1 MRVWMCEKYVNV
13 FWRTE
18 LLSIIEHIILHI
30 VSMSS
35 VSTANLKKG
44 AIGTHVVCVCKGIFT
59 FVWMDD
65 ENDCKQKE
73 KGQREAFFF
82 RFSVSHEGIFV
93 KSE

>member
-35 VSTANLKKG
+35 VSTANLKK
-44 AIGTHVVCVCKGIFT
+44 
-59 FVWMDD
+59 
-65 ENDCKQKE
+65 EP
-73 KGQREAFFF
+73 
-82 RFSVSHEGIFV
+82 SVHM
-93 KSE
+93 